1 MAEYECDCWRTDPA
15 LAADGGVP
23 RLATPPCVLEMT
35 LDPTLATKKNKKAK
49 KQKQPKKV
57 KKPANRAAPGKCR
70 RCCGR
75 FFTFLFSH
83 IGLCALVIGYSIMGA
98 FAFRA
103 LESPYEEQKAFQVSQ
118 LRQDTVRRL
127 WEITDKLNV
136 LYKDNWTGLVEAEVR
151 RFQKDLILAV
161 KEGYDGKEGPGQQ
174 WSFSGAFLYSLT
186 VITTIG
192 YGNIAPKTNWGKLV
206 TILYAIFGI
215 PLMFLYLT
223 NIGNILAKSF
233 KYVYGRIFFRRRL
246 GDQRRGRQ
254 QQLEQYQIHHIMLQ
268 DATSPNAGANSIV
281 DSSTLIRNKLN
292 SDLTKDDLDDEGV
305 TNYTKPRV
313 TVPITLCLS
322 IIAGYICGGAAIF
335 SVWEGW
341 DYLDGSYFCF
351 VTLSTI
357 GFGDLVPGDSVVT
370 DEGTQEKLV
379 ICSLYLLAGMALI
392 AMCFNLVQEEVVF
405 KLRKIGRSLGLVN
418 DRDDDD

>member
-1 MAEYECDCWRTDPA
+1 FHTSTDGSYNISFKGAYSEY
-15 LAADGGVP
+15 LS
-23 RLATPPCVLEMT
+23 
-35 LDPTLATKKNKKAK
+35 
-49 KQKQPKKV
+49 
-57 KKPANRAAPGKCR
+57 KC
-70 RCCGR
+70 
-75 FFTFLFSH
+75 FFTEIPF
-83 IGLCALVIGYSIMGA
+83 ISIA
-98 FAFRA
+98 SF
-103 LESPYEEQKAFQVSQ
+103 Y
-118 LRQDTVRRL
+118 
-127 WEITDKLNV
+127 
-136 LYKDNWTGLVEAEVR
+136 AE
-151 RFQKDLILAV
+151 FIHL
-161 KEGYDGKEGPGQQ
+161 
-174 WSFSGAFLYSLT
+174 
-186 VITTIG
+186 G

-233 KYVYGRIFFRRRL
+233 KYVYGRICYRRRL
-246 GDQRRGRQ
+246 GDQRRRRQ

-268 DATSPNAGANSIV
+268 DATSPNTGTNSIV

-292 SDLTKDDLDDEGV
+292 SDLPKDDLDDEASN
-305 TNYTKPRV
+305 NYSTKPRV
-313 TVPITLCLS
+313 TVPITLCLA

-357 GFGDLVPGDSVVT
+357 GFGDLVPGDSVVS
-370 DEGTQEKLV
+370 DDGTQEKLV

-405 KLRKIGRSLGLVN
+405 KLRRIGRSLGLLSDHN
-418 DRDDDD
+418 DSDD